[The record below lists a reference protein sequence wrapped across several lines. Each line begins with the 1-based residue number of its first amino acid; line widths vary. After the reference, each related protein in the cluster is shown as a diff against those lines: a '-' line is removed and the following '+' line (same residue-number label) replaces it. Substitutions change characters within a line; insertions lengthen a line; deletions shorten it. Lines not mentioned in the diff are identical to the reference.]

1 MGKKDKGGAK
11 KKGKGAEKTAEKT
24 EKKIK
29 LKLKKN
35 TGEVNLLQRP
45 SLQTSFFCILQ

>member
-11 KKGKGAEKTAEKT
+11 KKGKGAEKMAEKT
-24 EKKIK
+24 EEKTK

-35 TGEVNLLQRP
+35 TGEVQLRHSRHL
-45 SLQTSFFCILQ
+45 FCILQE

>member
-1 MGKKDKGGAK
+1 MGKKDKGAK

-35 TGEVNLLQRP
+35 TGEVHKRNPAQVRV
-45 SLQTSFFCILQ
+45 TSRLPACL